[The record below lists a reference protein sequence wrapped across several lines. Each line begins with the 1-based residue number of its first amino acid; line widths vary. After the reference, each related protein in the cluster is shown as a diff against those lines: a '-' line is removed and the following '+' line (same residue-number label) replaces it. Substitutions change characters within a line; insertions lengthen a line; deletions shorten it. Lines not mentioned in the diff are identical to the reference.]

1 MISTRKLKLIR
12 DTNNATNLMLD
23 FSYYESL
30 MYKISLRLV
39 RIYTFYIRNLFM
51 NKELY

>member
-12 DTNNATNLMLD
+12 DKNNATNFMLD
-23 FSYYESL
+23 FSYYGSL
-30 MYKISLRLV
+30 VYKIFLRLV